1 MSRAAFVTAKGAVF
15 VAAGASRF
23 ASLFACLFA
32 RRFASRFALP
42 FAPALEPALAPAL
55 APPLATASAT
65 GIATIVATLCGRALL
80 VSALCLPAL
89 CLPALCALTVVVAA
103 DAPAAGASSLA
114 MVSPDVLPATLKADE
129 AAAAGRQIDRDLERR
144 SEAANA
150 RNRADWAKIDS
161 KASWEA
167 FRDERIA
174 RLRAALA
181 DFPVASRPLVVHS
194 SGAVSGERFRIEKLV
209 YESRPGIWVPA
220 HLYCP
225 DPPRDSMPALM
236 IAHSHHRDKPQSELQ
251 DMGMTWARAGCLV
264 LVIDQTGHGE
274 RRAHPFH
281 RAEDY
286 PKPFQVS
293 RQDYR
298 FRYDSGVQLHLLGDS
313 LMGWMAWDWMRAVD
327 LLLARPGIDPRRI
340 VMLGAVAGGGDP
352 AGVAAALDPRIAA
365 CVPFNF
371 GGPQPES
378 RYPLPEDAET
388 RFNLLGGAYWESTRG
403 LRLGG
408 RDDFFPWIIVASTA
422 PRPLIHAH
430 EFAWDEARD
439 PAWSRY
445 RKIWGGFY
453 GAGDKLAA
461 AYGKGTLKQQ
471 APEASHCTNI
481 GRFHRRL
488 IHPAFARW
496 FDIHVEEADEYSRP
510 IESAQ
515 LVCWTDELR
524 RQLGPLSFNEALR
537 SIGNERVGRLTA
549 KLAEKPLP
557 EQRRALREAWSP
569 RLGSQQQSPPAAPR
583 VVASV
588 IEALPKEAAAKGT
601 TTPGLALR
609 VERSV
614 LEVEPGMVVPLLLLT
629 AASRPQDQPGR
640 AVVAI
645 AEQGKA
651 ALLRER
657 GAPIQELLAS
667 GFLVALPDLRG
678 IGETGWR
685 GSRGREAATT
695 DRSASLQ
702 LYGES
707 FVGQRLR
714 DLRAVLAHL
723 RQRRDV
729 APTKIGLWA
738 ESLVEPNAADT
749 VVSVPHG
756 VEGWPRFAEPGCGLV
771 ALLAGLFD
779 EELAAVQV
787 TGGLL
792 DYRSIL
798 SHHSV
803 IVPHDAI
810 VPGMLQAGDLRD
822 LAVSLAP
829 RPLRIAAAVDHLNRA
844 VSLEALQAE
853 YARPVAAYR
862 AIGAESALVL
872 ATERSAPARW
882 LDEQIR

>member
-1 MSRAAFVTAKGAVF
+1 MFSKAVGQAIAPSVAIALSLAAFVVTS
-15 VAAGASRF
+15 AA
-23 ASLFACLFA
+23 
-32 RRFASRFALP
+32 
-42 FAPALEPALAPAL
+42 
-55 APPLATASAT
+55 
-65 GIATIVATLCGRALL
+65 
-80 VSALCLPAL
+80 
-89 CLPALCALTVVVAA
+89 VAA
-103 DAPAAGASSLA
+103 DAPAEKSPRFASLSA
-114 MVSPDVLPATLKADE
+114 DVLKAVLTADE
-129 AAAAGRQIDRDLERR
+129 VAATSRQIDRDLQQR
-144 SEAANA
+144 SDAANA
-150 RNRADWAKIDS
+150 RNRAEWAKVDS
-161 KASWEA
+161 KAGWEA

-181 DFPVASRPLVVHS
+181 DFPTAPAPLVVHS
-194 SGAVSGERFRIEKLV
+194 SGVIRGERFRIEKLV
-209 YESRPGIWVPA
+209 YESRPGVWVPA

-281 RAEDY
+281 RAEDF

-327 LLLARPGIDPRRI
+327 LLLDRPGIDPRRI
-340 VMLGAVAGGGDP
+340 AILGAVAGGGDP

-365 CVPFNF
+365 CAPFNF

-378 RYPLPEDAET
+378 RFPLPDDAET

-408 RDDFFPWIIVASTA
+408 RDDFFPWVIVASTA

-445 RKIWGGFY
+445 RKIWGDFY
-453 GAGDKLAA
+453 GAADKLAA
-461 AYGKGTLKQQ
+461 AHGKGTLKQQ
-471 APEASHCTNI
+471 PPEASHCTNI
-481 GRFHRRL
+481 GRFHRRM

-496 FDIHVEEADEYSRP
+496 FDIRVEEADEYSQP
-510 IESAQ
+510 LDSAQ
-515 LVCWTDELR
+515 LVCWTPELR

-537 SIGNERVGRLTA
+537 SLGNERVARLTA
-549 KLAEKPLP
+549 SLATKRLP
-557 EQRRALREAWSP
+557 EQRQMLRDAWTK
-569 RLGSQQQSPPAAPR
+569 RLGAQPPATPPR
-583 VVASV
+583 VVAS
-588 IEALPKEAAAKGT
+588 ATDPAANPATNPAAKPAT
-601 TTPGLALR
+601 MAPR
-609 VERSV
+609 VERTV
-614 LEVEPGMVVPLLLLT
+614 LEVEPGIVVPVMILT
-629 AASRPQDQPGR
+629 AAKRAPDQPGR

-645 AEQGKA
+645 AESGKA
-651 ALLRER
+651 AFLSER
-657 GAPIQELLAS
+657 GAAIQELLGR

-714 DLRAVLAHL
+714 DLRAVLTHL
-723 RQRRDV
+723 RARRDV
-729 APTKIGLWA
+729 SPTKIGLWA
-738 ESLVEPNAADT
+738 ESFAEPNAADAAF
-749 VVSVPHG
+749 SVPHG
-756 VEGWPRFAEPGCGLV
+756 VDGWPRFAEPGCGLV
-771 ALLAGLFD
+771 ALLAAVFD
-779 EELAAVQV
+779 ERLAAVQV
-787 TGGLL
+787 TGGLVA
-792 DYRSIL
+792 YRAVL
-798 SHHSV
+798 EHHAV
-803 IVPHDAI
+803 LVPHDAI
-810 VPGMLQAGDLRD
+810 VPGMLPAGDLRD
-822 LAVSLAP
+822 LAAAIAP
-829 RPLRIAAAVDHLNRA
+829 RPLRIAAAVDHLNRVA
-844 VSLEALQAE
+844 SAEALKSE
-853 YARPVAAYR
+853 YERAASVYQS
-862 AIGAESALVL
+862 AGAASAFELS
-872 ATERSAPARW
+872 TERAAVARW
-882 LDEQIR
+882 LDEQIH

>member
-1 MSRAAFVTAKGAVF
+1 
-15 VAAGASRF
+15 
-23 ASLFACLFA
+23 
-32 RRFASRFALP
+32 
-42 FAPALEPALAPAL
+42 
-55 APPLATASAT
+55 
-65 GIATIVATLCGRALL
+65 
-80 VSALCLPAL
+80 
-89 CLPALCALTVVVAA
+89 
-103 DAPAAGASSLA
+103 
-114 MVSPDVLPATLKADE
+114 
-129 AAAAGRQIDRDLERR
+129 
-144 SEAANA
+144 
-150 RNRADWAKIDS
+150 
-161 KASWEA
+161 
-167 FRDERIA
+167 
-174 RLRAALA
+174 LA
-181 DFPVASRPLVVHS
+181 DFPPPPATLPVHS
-194 SGAVSGERFRIEKLV
+194 SGTVNGDRFRIEKLV
-209 YESRPGIWVPA
+209 YETRPGVWVTA

-225 DPPRDSMPALM
+225 EPSPESMPGLL

-281 RAEDY
+281 RAEDF

-340 VMLGAVAGGGDP
+340 AILGAVAGGGDP

-378 RYPLPEDAET
+378 RYPLPDDAES

-408 RDDFFPWIIVASTA
+408 RDDFFPWVIVASTA

-430 EFAWDEARD
+430 EFAWDEAHD

-445 RKIWGGFY
+445 RKIWGDFY
-453 GAGDKLAA
+453 GAADKLAA
-461 AYGKGTLKQQ
+461 TYGKGTLKQQ
-471 APEASHCTNI
+471 APEASHCNNI

-496 FDIHVEEADEYSRP
+496 FNIRVEDADEYSQP
-510 IESAQ
+510 VDSAR
-515 LVCWTDELR
+515 LVCWTPELR

-537 SIGNERVGRLTA
+537 SLGNERVARFSA
-549 KLAEKPLP
+549 KLDAQPLA
-557 EQRRALREAWSP
+557 EQRQTLLAAWNN
-569 RLGSQQQSPPAAPR
+569 RLGTQPPATAPR
-583 VVASV
+583 VVKSAV
-588 IEALPKEAAAKGT
+588 DPIPQPAV
-601 TTPGLALR
+601 PGAPGHGAPGQGAPRSPLVPR
-609 VERSV
+609 VERTI
-614 LEVEPGMVVPLLLLT
+614 LETEPGIVAPVLILT
-629 AASRPQDQPGR
+629 ASDRPRDKPGR
-640 AVVAI
+640 AIVAI
-645 AEQGKA
+645 AEPGKA

-657 GAPIQELLAS
+657 AAQIDELLKQ

-678 IGETGWR
+678 MGETGWR

-723 RQRRDV
+723 RQRPDV
-729 APTKIGLWA
+729 AANKIGLWA
-738 ESLVEPNAADT
+738 DSFAEPNAAET
-749 VVSVPHG
+749 VISVPHG
-756 VEGWPRFAEPGCGLV
+756 VDGWPRFSEPGCGLV
-771 ALLAGLFD
+771 ALLAALSD
-779 EELAAVQV
+779 ERLGAVQV

-792 DYRSIL
+792 DYRSVL
-798 SHHSV
+798 AHHAV
-803 IVPHDAI
+803 LVPHDAV

-822 LAVSLAP
+822 LAAAIAP
-829 RPLRIAAAVDHLNRA
+829 RPLRIEAPVDHLNRVVA
-844 VSLEALQAE
+844 AEALRTE
-853 YARPVAAYR
+853 YARSATVYR
-862 AIGAESALVL
+862 AAGAESALTL
-872 ATERSAPARW
+872 SADRGATGRW
-882 LDEQIR
+882 FAENLR